1 VSAWANPMPFWQQLF
16 GQLAVVAFTTIRH
29 YWTYPRVRDVLMTR
43 LFVDETVPDLADL
56 ERTSSLF
63 LLSDDYRVFNY
74 QGPKVADVIEVGCI
88 HCVPAG
94 PLPEVCSLQTG
105 KSFFFV
111 LERHTAKTSNFG
123 VCTSW
128 KVWTIY
134 CKIRFCNF
142 FGCKM

>member
-1 VSAWANPMPFWQQLF
+1 MSAWANPMPFWQQLF

-94 PLPEVCSLQTG
+94 PLPEVHGKFGPFIARFDSVTSL
-105 KSFFFV
+105 
-111 LERHTAKTSNFG
+111 G
-123 VCTSW
+123 VR
-128 KVWTIY
+128 
-134 CKIRFCNF
+134 CKEKEKRKRTEPGYQI
-142 FGCKM
+142 